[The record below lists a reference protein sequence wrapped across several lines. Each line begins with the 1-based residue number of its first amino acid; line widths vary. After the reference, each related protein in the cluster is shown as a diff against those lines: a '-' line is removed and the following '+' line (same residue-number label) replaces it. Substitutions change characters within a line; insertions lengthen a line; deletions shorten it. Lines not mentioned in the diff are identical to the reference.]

1 MSKKLTRLIVAAAG
15 VLLAL
20 GVMSLALFLVEQL
33 TAQKLSLVLPWGI
46 YALIVVLPCLAG
58 GIAGYCW
65 ALPVAEKVLGWLKK
79 LESKLQGLPAEQV
92 ILGSLGLLLGLLVA
106 FLLSTSYTGV
116 LPGSA
121 QVAVN
126 GLLYLIFGYLGIVI
140 LAKRTDETILN
151 FFVKWMS
158 RRFSGQS
165 RSEQAQSGE
174 KILDT
179 SAVIDGRIFGVW
191 ATGFL
196 EGTLLVPDFVIQEL
210 QRLSD
215 SADDRKRSRGR
226 RGLEMLEKARGRNG
240 EKVQTREAP
249 TSDEDVDI
257 RLVRL
262 AQEMGAA
269 LVSCDYNLNKAAS
282 LVGVK
287 VLNVNELASAIREE
301 MLPGERLSVLII
313 KEGKD
318 PRQGVGYLPDGA
330 MVVVEDGRDMVGRR
344 VEAVVSKSLQ
354 TAAGRMIFARL
365 AQG

>member
-15 VLLAL
+15 VLVAL
-20 GVMSLALFLVEQL
+20 GVISLAIYLVEQL
-33 TAQKLSLVLPWGI
+33 IAQKLSSALPGGV
-46 YALIVVLPCLAG
+46 YALIVVLPCIAG
-58 GIAGYCW
+58 GVAGYCR
-65 ALPVAEKVLGWLKK
+65 ALPIAERVLGWLKK
-79 LESKLQGLPAEQV
+79 MELKLQGLPAEQV
-92 ILGSLGLLLGLLVA
+92 LLGSLGLLLGLLVA
-106 FLLSTSYTGV
+106 FLLSTSYAGV

-151 FFVKWMS
+151 LFVKWMS
-158 RRFSGQS
+158 RRFSGQ
-165 RSEQAQSGE
+165 AQPERGEFEE

-196 EGTLLVPDFVIQEL
+196 EGTLLAPDFVIQEL

-215 SADDRKRSRGR
+215 SADGRKRALGR
-226 RGLEMLEKARGRNG
+226 RGLEMLQKARGRDG
-240 EKVQTREAP
+240 EKVEIREAP
-249 TSDEDVDI
+249 PSDEDVDI

-262 AQEMGAA
+262 AQQRGAT

-301 MLPGERLSVLII
+301 MLPGERLNILIV

-330 MVVVEDGRDMVGRR
+330 MVVVEDGREMVGRR
-344 VEAVVSKSLQ
+344 VEAVVTKSLQ
-354 TAAGRMIFARL
+354 TAAGRMIFARM
-365 AQG
+365 A